1 MWRWS
6 HSGRVCS
13 GDFLESYD
21 DAPTDVY
28 LVFEGRFIKAIL
40 VSIYSILGLSLI
52 SIMVVSICVY
62 KRHAEEDKAR
72 AEEDRRTGSISE
84 NRISA
89 WNKALDPDYEAAMRE
104 SARSDMAKKRPFNFD

>member
-40 VSIYSILGLSLI
+40 ISIYSILGLSLI
-52 SIMVVSICVY
+52 SICIVSICVY
-62 KRHAEEDKAR
+62 KRHAEEDRAR
-72 AEEDRRTGSISE
+72 AEEDRKTGSISE

-89 WNKALDPDYEAAMRE
+89 FNKALDPDYEAAMRE
-104 SARSDMAKKRPFNFD
+104 SARSEMGKKRPFTFD